1 MKALKTVGLWLF
13 ALTLATVPAVADD
26 DSRAVAQ
33 ELVALTMNGSGND
46 MIGKISAAMW
56 PGIQATLPKTLDDAT
71 VAELR
76 GVFDRTIQKYVADAI
91 KVAPDIYARH
101 FSADEL
107 RGLLAFYKT
116 PIGAKALS
124 EMPKVMGDFTTTALV
139 PMMAPMQSELK
150 ANVEA
155 VLRAHSQPK

>member
-46 MIGKISAAMW
+46 IIGKISAAMW

-101 FSADEL
+101 FSTDEL